1 MSILL
6 QPHRLE
12 HSRLPCPSVYPRV
25 CSNSCPL
32 SQWCRP
38 TISFSIT
45 PFSSCPQSFPES
57 KSFPM
62 SQLFALGDHSIG
74 TSASVSVLPMNI
86 QGWFPLT
93 GLISLQSKGLSRVFS
108 STRVG
113 RHESFSAQHSL
124 WFNSHLYM
132 TTGKTLVLT
141 IGTFVSKIMALL
153 SNTLSRLVIAF
164 LPRNKCLNF
173 MATVTVCSD
182 FGAQENK
189 VCHCFHFFPIY
200 PHEVMGPDAMI
211 FIFWMLSFK
220 PDFHSPLSSSGS
232 LVPFCFSAIKVAL
245 SVYLK
250 LLIFLLAILIP
261 AYESSSPAF
270 PMMYSANKLN
280 KQGDK
285 IQPWRTPFLILNQP
299 IVLYLV
305 LMLAF
310 FLHIG
315 FSGDRS
321 GGLVFLSP

>member
-1 MSILL
+1 
-6 QPHRLE
+6 
-12 HSRLPCPSVYPRV
+12 
-25 CSNSCPL
+25 
-32 SQWCRP
+32 
-38 TISFSIT
+38 
-45 PFSSCPQSFPES
+45 
-57 KSFPM
+57 
-62 SQLFALGDHSIG
+62 
-74 TSASVSVLPMNI
+74 MNI

-108 STRVG
+108 STGVG

-141 IGTFVSKIMALL
+141 TGTFVSKIMALL

-232 LVPFCFSAIKVAL
+232 LVPFCFLPLKWY
-245 SVYLK
+245 YLYIWGYWYFSWQSWFQ
-250 LLIFLLAILIP
+250 LMSHLVQH
-261 AYESSSPAF
+261 F
-270 PMMYSANKLN
+270 PWCTLQIS
-280 KQGDK
+280 
-285 IQPWRTPFLILNQP
+285 
-299 IVLYLV
+299 
-305 LMLAF
+305 
-310 FLHIG
+310 
-315 FSGDRS
+315 
-321 GGLVFLSP
+321 